1 MQHQNKSNENYFK
14 LEKRRRISLKGTA
27 KLISSLAFI
36 FQAGRILLATLTITI
51 ISGRD
56 SSTRNREL
64 YLTVSRNS
72 IVYLKRCF
80 ACVKVREKSQ
90 LSDSCSF
97 TNLLYKSLF
106 ASVMRELFWKDNIS
120 FGKEAIGKKHLF
132 FENLNHLLT
141 KCWIHLNLNVT
152 TVT

>member
-1 MQHQNKSNENYFK
+1 MSGQQKKKSNEK
-14 LEKRRRISLKGTA
+14 HLMLEKRERQDRLKRECESLHR
-27 KLISSLAFI
+27 LHLF
-36 FQAGRILLATLTITI
+36 FQAWRIFLMATVTITI

-56 SSTRNREL
+56 SSTRNKEL

-120 FGKEAIGKKHLF
+120 FGKEAIGKKTF
-132 FENLNHLLT
+132 IFWKSEPF
-141 KCWIHLNLNVT
+141 ID
-152 TVT
+152 

>member
-97 TNLLYKSLF
+97 TNLLYRSLKCHEGALF
-106 ASVMRELFWKDNIS
+106 ERINSILERRRSVGNIYFWKVWTIYW
-120 FGKEAIGKKHLF
+120 
-132 FENLNHLLT
+132 LNAEY
-141 KCWIHLNLNVT
+141 I
-152 TVT
+152 